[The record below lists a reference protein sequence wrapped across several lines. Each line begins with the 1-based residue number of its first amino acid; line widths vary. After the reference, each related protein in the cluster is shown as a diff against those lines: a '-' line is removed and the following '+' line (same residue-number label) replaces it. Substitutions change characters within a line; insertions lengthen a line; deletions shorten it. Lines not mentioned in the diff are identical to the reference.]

1 CFGSRNNQK
10 KKRNTKKVPPPISRT
25 GADVS
30 AASINA
36 GLELTVMISRKLRFG
51 LLLHRMRIGR
61 RPLTRKTAMMI
72 PHVRNHFRDFADI
85 VERTSELIMALSR
98 LFTTSKILKP
108 TTISRDSRIQAEP
121 STVGTVAASN
131 RVPKM
136 RQQCR

>member
-10 KKRNTKKVPPPISRT
+10 KKRNTKKVPPPINRT
-25 GADVS
+25 GAVVS

-36 GLELTVMISRKLRFG
+36 GLELTVKISKKLRFG
-51 LLLHRMRIGR
+51 LLPHRMRIGR

-72 PHVRNHFRDFADI
+72 PQLRNHFRDFADI

-108 TTISRDSRIQAEP
+108 TTTSIDSTIQAEP
-121 STVGTVAASN
+121 STVGTVAATIQ
-131 RVPKM
+131 VPRM
-136 RQQCR
+136 HN